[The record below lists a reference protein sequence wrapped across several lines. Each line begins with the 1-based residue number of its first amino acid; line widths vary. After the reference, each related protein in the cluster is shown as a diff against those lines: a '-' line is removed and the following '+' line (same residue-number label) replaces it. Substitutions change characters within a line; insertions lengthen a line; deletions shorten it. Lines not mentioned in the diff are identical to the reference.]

1 MSKISIQ
8 EVKEALRD
16 SKFRNSLPP
25 ELKDDLRKY
34 EQNPNCPCNLDVYR
48 NILKFG
54 IKQLKEYYP
63 DKDVMNPDTELP
75 PLQQNSWTVINCPV
89 QEIENKLKE
98 FKIGRFQI
106 VVARWEDQAT
116 VIINDLDHSLD

>member
-1 MSKISIQ
+1 MTKISIQ

-16 SKFRNSLPP
+16 SSFRNSLPP
-25 ELKDDLRKY
+25 ELKDDIRKY

-54 IKQLKEYYP
+54 AKQLKEYYP
-63 DKDVMNPDTELP
+63 DKEVASENELP
-75 PLQQNSWTVINCPV
+75 LLQENNWSVINCSV
-89 QEIENKLKE
+89 DEVESKLKA

-106 VVARWEDQAT
+106 AIARWEDKAT
-116 VIINDLDHSLD
+116 IIINELDM